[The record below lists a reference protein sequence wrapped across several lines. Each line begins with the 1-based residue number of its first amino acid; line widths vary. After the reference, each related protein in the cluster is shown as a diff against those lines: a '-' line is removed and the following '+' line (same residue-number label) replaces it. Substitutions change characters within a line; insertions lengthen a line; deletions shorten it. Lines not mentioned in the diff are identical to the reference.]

1 MCIEDCGQ
9 VLLYVP
15 TYIISFNLYNNPESD
30 IMPIIQI
37 QILKIEKLRNMN
49 KVALPSGGVPKSQL
63 FEIPTAFFQGQK

>member
-49 KVALPSGGVPKSQL
+49 KVALPSGGVRMRLVWAKWWD
-63 FEIPTAFFQGQK
+63 K

>member
-37 QILKIEKLRNMN
+37 QILKIKKLRNMN
-49 KVALPSGGVPKSQL
+49 KVALPSGGVRMRLVWDKWWD
-63 FEIPTAFFQGQK
+63 K